1 MPVPTINTL
10 PLISHASLDQALA
23 WQDNKLITVEKFL
36 GDVARLAEL
45 LPPGQHILNVCRDR
59 YRFSVG
65 LAAAITTGKASLL
78 PPTLTPK
85 MVQQLKSFSAD
96 VFCLHDAEQCDI
108 ALPQLRFPDLP
119 DSYSGSGEIPQI
131 NSHQCV
137 AVVFTSG
144 STATPLPHAKT
155 WGSLVRN
162 VRAQAA
168 RLGLKNNAA
177 HVIVG
182 TVPPQHMYGFESTVL
197 LPMQSG
203 NALCSAQPFYAA
215 DICDTLEAISAPRV
229 LVSTPL
235 HLRLLL
241 QAGLQLP
248 PVELVLSAT
257 APLSLPLARSV
268 EKAFAAPLL
277 EIYGSTETG
286 QTATRRST
294 QTLEWQLFPDVRFIQ
309 RGKETW
315 AEGGHVEHPIALND
329 KIELIAAD
337 LFLLH
342 GRLQDIVNIAGK
354 RSSLANLNHHL
365 TSIDGVVDGAFFMP
379 NETSHDHVT
388 RLSACV
394 VAPGLN
400 AQNILE
406 ALRERIDPVFLP
418 RPLLFVD
425 ALPRNST
432 GKLPRETLKQFIE
445 DHINREVA

>member
-1 MPVPTINTL
+1 M
-10 PLISHASLDQALA
+10 
-23 WQDNKLITVEKFL
+23 
-36 GDVARLAEL
+36 
-45 LPPGQHILNVCRDR
+45 
-59 YRFSVG
+59 
-65 LAAAITTGKASLL
+65 
-78 PPTLTPK
+78 
-85 MVQQLKSFSAD
+85 
-96 VFCLHDAEQCDI
+96 
-108 ALPQLRFPDLP
+108 
-119 DSYSGSGEIPQI
+119 
-131 NSHQCV
+131 
-137 AVVFTSG
+137 
-144 STATPLPHAKT
+144 
-155 WGSLVRN
+155 
-162 VRAQAA
+162 
-168 RLGLKNNAA
+168 
-177 HVIVG
+177 
-182 TVPPQHMYGFESTVL
+182 
-197 LPMQSG
+197 
-203 NALCSAQPFYAA
+203 
-215 DICDTLEAISAPRV
+215 
-229 LVSTPL
+229 VSTPL

-329 KIELIAAD
+329 KIELIADD

-445 DHINREVA
+445 DHINRKVA